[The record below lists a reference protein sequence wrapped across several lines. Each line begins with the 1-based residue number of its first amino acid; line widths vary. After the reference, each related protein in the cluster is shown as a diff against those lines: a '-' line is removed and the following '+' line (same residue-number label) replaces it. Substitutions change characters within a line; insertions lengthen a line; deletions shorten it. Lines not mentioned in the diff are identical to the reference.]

1 MNDSEW
7 RVLKTYASGF
17 EADIAI
23 ALLDAAEIPA
33 IRDNN
38 DTVGL
43 FGPGFQ
49 GPSARG
55 ITVRVRN
62 TDWETAREE
71 LGLDD

>member
-43 FGPGFQ
+43 FGPVFP

-55 ITVRVRN
+55 ITVRVPAAQ
-62 TDWETAREE
+62 WESAREE